1 MDSISKRLSINTE
14 IIKLNNEIDRINQAT
29 SNVKITIS
37 CNVTV
42 SFDELQELKKYKQN
56 KVECLKRQLER
67 LG

>member
-1 MDSISKRLSINTE
+1 MDEISKRFSINAEMIQLNRE
-14 IIKLNNEIDRINQAT
+14 IERIENATNE
-29 SNVKITIS
+29 VKITIS